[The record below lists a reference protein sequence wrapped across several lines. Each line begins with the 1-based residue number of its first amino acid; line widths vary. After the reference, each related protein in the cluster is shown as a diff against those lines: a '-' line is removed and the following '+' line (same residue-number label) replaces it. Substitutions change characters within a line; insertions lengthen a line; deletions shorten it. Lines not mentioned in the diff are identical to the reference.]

1 MRAAHFVLVAA
12 IAGGVTL
19 SAGATQKQGDVT
31 ALLAKVDHLVYAT
44 PDLAAAVEH
53 LAQQIGIRA
62 TAGGQHPGR
71 GTRNFLLSLGP
82 TVYLEIIGPDP
93 EQPAP
98 PAPRT
103 FGIDNLA
110 EARLVSWAVH
120 ESDLTEAAR
129 NAASHG
135 IGLGPVTDGSR
146 RRPDGVLLKWRYT
159 SPQALV
165 ADGIIPFFIDWGTSD
180 HPARSAAQ
188 GATLT
193 SLRAEHPDAE
203 RVQQMLKQLGLD
215 LPVTKGPKPALIA
228 TVESPRG
235 RIELR

>member
-1 MRAAHFVLVAA
+1 
-12 IAGGVTL
+12 
-19 SAGATQKQGDVT
+19 
-31 ALLAKVDHLVYAT
+31 LLAKIDHLVYAT
-44 PDLAAAVEH
+44 PNLVAAVEH
-53 LAQQIGIRA
+53 LDQQIGIRA

-98 PAPRT
+98 PTPRT

-110 EARLVSWAVH
+110 EARLVTWAVH
-120 ESDLTEAAR
+120 DPDLTEVAR

-165 ADGIIPFFIDWGTSD
+165 ADGIVPFFIDWGASD

-203 RVQQMLKQLGLD
+203 RVRQMLRQLGLD
-215 LPVTKGPKPALIA
+215 LPVTRGPKPALIA
-228 TVESPRG
+228 TLESPRG